1 MIHFFCPSC
10 WRVISENIIICPYCH
25 YDLRKFNTLGYDDK
39 LILSLRHPVKEIRR
53 LIIFIIGLKKLKKA
67 VAEFERMIEGED
79 DPIILLEIVKALV
92 KINSKEA
99 REILDKMRSHRFQ
112 IISRYIERIE
122 CLPIKEFYDKTI
134 IFNNRYTC

>member
-25 YDLRKFNTLGYDDK
+25 YDLRKFNALNYDDK

-67 VAEFERMIEGED
+67 VKELERITDEEE
-79 DPIILLEIVKALV
+79 DPIILLEIVKALIQ
-92 KINSKEA
+92 INSKEV
-99 REILDKMRSHRFQ
+99 RRILDKMRSHRCQ
-112 IISRYIERIE
+112 IIARYIERIE
-122 CLPIKEFYDKTI
+122 CLPIKEFY
-134 IFNNRYTC
+134 N